1 LEKLEKQFDVA
12 IHWKSFELRPK
23 GSPPMPAQYRARIE
37 AGRPLLQKRAREE
50 YGLELNAGP
59 TGIDSRPA
67 LITEKY
73 AEAQGKGDVFHKAV
87 MHAYWLEARSID
99 DPSVLKELAE
109 QVGLRGENFDAVLTN
124 PEFDAA
130 VSADVE
136 LAHEYGLTGVPAL
149 VFAEHYLVMGAQP
162 YEVVRRVVEKILEEE

>member
-1 LEKLEKQFDVA
+1 
-12 IHWKSFELRPK
+12 
-23 GSPPMPAQYRARIE
+23 MPAQYRARIE